1 MRRRVL
7 SLLCGA
13 LLLLGLAACGEEKEE
28 DSGVSYPATSDIQH
42 MVEMVARDYGPDVW
56 VADAALVEGALE
68 CSFSSA
74 QYSDGLLWLN
84 FSRRGVDLES
94 WIAQYG
100 LSLEGPTHAW
110 LWQPEDEE
118 IYREDVSGIV
128 YSVDIGA
135 SLEPVDAFPQDK
147 LAWEEDPDHPGF
159 EKAALV
165 VTPQE
170 RQPVRWAVRWKAQDR
185 AWRAEFPEDCL
196 EAFWAVAEDLPV
208 KMTPDLEAEESGA
221 SEPQAVP
228 SSTGED

>member
-147 LAWEEDPDHPGF
+147 LAWEEDPDLIPRPALHAYALDLDHP
-159 EKAALV
+159 
-165 VTPQE
+165 VTGEHLSLTAPIPADMA
-170 RQPVRWAVRWKAQDR
+170 RLA
-185 AWRAEFPEDCL
+185 PELLTETEC
-196 EAFWAVAEDLPV
+196 
-208 KMTPDLEAEESGA
+208 A
-221 SEPQAVP
+221 SE
-228 SSTGED
+228 EI